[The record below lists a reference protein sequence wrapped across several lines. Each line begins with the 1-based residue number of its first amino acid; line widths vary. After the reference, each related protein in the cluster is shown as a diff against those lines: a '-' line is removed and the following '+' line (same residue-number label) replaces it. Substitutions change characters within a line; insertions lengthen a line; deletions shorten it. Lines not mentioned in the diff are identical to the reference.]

1 MKTETLDIVEIEECT
16 AGDIIV
22 EEESLEEQLTYLLVA
37 KDETLAEIYA
47 FGDEEYLIEKL
58 QKIEKEIEK
67 LKKII
72 NSNQ

>member
-1 MKTETLDIVEIEECT
+1 MKILEAIIEENVIT
-16 AGDIIV
+16 

-67 LKKII
+67 LKKLI